1 MAEVYGRAEPRSV
14 KGLVVALCSWCDGI
28 IFCVVAYLWGQ
39 KVFRGFRIYG
49 SKGFHIF
56 GVLIQKV
63 FVSFRSER
71 FCILRI
77 QKVFVSFFPPNLS
90 LEFWRETA

>member
-1 MAEVYGRAEPRSV
+1 MWLLRIFGAKRFSEV
-14 KGLVVALCSWCDGI
+14 
-28 IFCVVAYLWGQ
+28 F
-39 KVFRGFRIYG
+39 VFMDPK

-71 FCILRI
+71 FSYPSDPKGFRI
-77 QKVFVSFFPPNLS
+77 FLPANMS
-90 LEFWRETA
+90 LEFWRETG

>member
-1 MAEVYGRAEPRSV
+1 M
-14 KGLVVALCSWCDGI
+14 
-28 IFCVVAYLWGQ
+28 VAYLWGQ

-71 FCILRI
+71 FSYLSDPEGFRI
-77 QKVFVSFFPPNLS
+77 FLPAKS
-90 LEFWRETA
+90 EFRVLAGNRLTHIFGDKNKY

>member
-1 MAEVYGRAEPRSV
+1 MYGRAEPRSV

-49 SKGFHIF
+49 SKVQRFSYLWGSHPKGFRIF
-56 GVLIQKV
+56 
-63 FVSFRSER
+63 
-71 FCILRI
+71 
-77 QKVFVSFFPPNLS
+77 
-90 LEFWRETA
+90 

>member
-1 MAEVYGRAEPRSV
+1 MECRKAKISPV
-14 KGLVVALCSWCDGI
+14 KSEKAKVWVFEQ
-28 IFCVVAYLWGQ
+28 IFHP
-39 KVFRGFRIYG
+39 K

-71 FCILRI
+71 FSYLSDPEGFRI
-77 QKVFVSFFPPNLS
+77 FLPAKS
-90 LEFWRETA
+90 EFRVLAGNRLTHIFGDKNKY